1 MAPAKEKYL
10 GGKILISSPKIE
22 DDAFLESVV
31 YLCSHDRNGAMGF
44 VINKKLKDFSFSD
57 LSVPLDVNRFSNLEN
72 MYLYQGGPV
81 ERIRGFVL
89 HSAEY
94 NRPGTYQVDN
104 SVAVSSNLDVLKDIA
119 YGAGPAENLVAL
131 GYSAWEPMQL
141 EREILNND
149 WLIVD
154 ASNDILFHTEDS
166 LKWEKA
172 LARSGVDLSRLI
184 LQTGHA

>member
-1 MAPAKEKYL
+1 MATFKDKSLA
-10 GGKILISSPKIE
+10 GKFLVSMPNLE
-22 DDAFLESVV
+22 DESFHQSVV
-31 YLCSHDRNGAMGF
+31 YLCSHGQDGAMGF
-44 VINKKLKDFSFSD
+44 IINKKLKDFSFSD

-104 SVAVSSNLDVLKDIA
+104 SVSVSSNLDVLKDIA

-154 ASNDILFHTEDS
+154 ASNEILFHTEDS

-172 LARSGVDLSRLI
+172 LARSGIDLSRLI